1 VTAVDDRQPPGD
13 PAAFLRRYQWIVGDV
28 VHQEQGGA
36 SVTTDDVARAVRAA
50 TAHLR
55 AHPEEG
61 RVADRAATVVLDQ
74 GLRCRATDPVGH
86 AVVTDMPAELG
97 GADAGPTPGTLL
109 RMALGGCAATTL
121 AMRAAAEG
129 IPLARVEVVVSS
141 ESDHR
146 GLLGIDQVQP
156 GPLRL
161 RVRYHLSAPG
171 VPAARLRA
179 LVDWAERHSPVA
191 AATRRE
197 LPVTVEVDLA

>member
-1 VTAVDDRQPPGD
+1 VA
-13 PAAFLRRYQWIVGDV
+13 
-28 VHQEQGGA
+28 
-36 SVTTDDVARAVRAA
+36 TDGIARAIQAA

-61 RVADRAATVVLDQ
+61 RVADRAATVVVTH

-86 AVVTDMPAELG
+86 GVETDMPAELG

-109 RMALGGCAATTL
+109 RMALGSCAATTL

-146 GLLGIDQVQP
+146 GLLGVDQVAA
-156 GPLRL
+156 GPLELRL
-161 RVRYHLSAPG
+161 RYRLEAPG
-171 VPAARLRA
+171 VPADRLRA
-179 LVDWAERHSPVA
+179 LVAWAERHSPVSG
-191 AATRRE
+191 ATRRD
-197 LPVTVEVDLA
+197 LPVTVELDLAGARPAG